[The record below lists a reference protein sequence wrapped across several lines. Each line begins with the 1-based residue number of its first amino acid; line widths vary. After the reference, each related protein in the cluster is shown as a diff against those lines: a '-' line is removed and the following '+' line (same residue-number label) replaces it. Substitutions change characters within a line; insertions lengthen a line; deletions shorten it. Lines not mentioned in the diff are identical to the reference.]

1 MSLIIKLPIQYK
13 LLANSISRSLE
24 PDSGGSSV
32 FDSISDDTYAIA
44 DIPMSERFSINFL
57 RLINDYEELVKF
69 INIDYLSR
77 WPEVTPP
84 SASEIKEF
92 CNNVS
97 YTIE

>member
-13 LLANSISRSLE
+13 LLANRISRSLE
-24 PDSGGSSV
+24 PDSGGFLV
-32 FDSISDDTYAIA
+32 FNSMSDDTHTIA
-44 DIPMSERFSINFL
+44 DIPISERFSINFL
-57 RLINDYEELVKF
+57 NLVCDYEELVKF
-69 INIDYLSR
+69 INTDHINR